1 MAFLLEKRVANQL
14 AIKNMPVRSDNS
26 KTCNP
31 FFATKANEINQ
42 EHVTS
47 PESNNYEGA
56 IWEMT

>member
-47 PESNNYEGA
+47 PESNN
-56 IWEMT
+56 